1 MGRRARA
8 ARRSSWIHP
17 GGSRLW
23 WSGESPRER
32 ECRAGPGVGGR
43 RGRRPGRCYPGSA
56 LARTLA
62 PIAQGIEHCPPEA
75 GAEVRILLGAHLPI
89 SRVGAARGRSRL
101 RDRPLVRPGP
111 ASSPRRTRAHPG
123 AVRRTREHTR
133 RGPRRVS
140 GSRRVVLGPTGGA
153 GLEKTVAKDAAGDH
167 VGRYWETPVARDQT
181 DPPGVS
187 NARPRRGSRPTRD
200 GAAHRPR
207 LGAWQT
213 TTTPPPSATS

>member
-1 MGRRARA
+1 VT
-8 ARRSSWIHP
+8 
-17 GGSRLW
+17 LN
-23 WSGESPRER
+23 
-32 ECRAGPGVGGR
+32 
-43 RGRRPGRCYPGSA
+43 
-56 LARTLA
+56 ARTDGDA
-62 PIAQGIEHCPPEA
+62 PQHWRYLRPQYRPPEA

-89 SRVGAARGRSRL
+89 SRVGAARGRSRR

-111 ASSPRRTRAHPG
+111 ASSPRRTR

-153 GLEKTVAKDAAGDH
+153 GLGTTVANAAARGH
-167 VGRYWETPVARDQT
+167 AGGYWKTPVDSDQT
-181 DPPGVS
+181 DPSRASKGSAASPGS
-187 NARPRRGSRPTRD
+187 PAAR
-200 GAAHRPR
+200 RPR